1 MHRRA
6 LDLALVAVT
15 LIPATSC
22 GPGDG
27 PTAESRTPTELVDA
41 ALGEAADATA
51 YRATSNSGRITEV
64 EALGLDTVV
73 ELDPDRPS
81 IVTEVDATGSAY
93 STVDLSTPLAALP
106 DASEL
111 DALKFET
118 WVVGDLI
125 TVDTTGFSAIADA
138 DGSASLGV
146 FRPGVWTADLSTIAA
161 DRNDVVTAI
170 AGTGLPDPTQL
181 AGTFLDSLGG
191 IEADPDDPTRFT
203 AETDYASLLEVYGQD
218 VETVARSAAAGIAQL
233 SGMAL
238 EPLAALY
245 LDVYAG
251 APVALEIVI
260 IDGTL
265 SSIDATTDL
274 SSIWGRLAEE
284 SAALGLDVADSE
296 RAEFQASTNDGVLIV
311 QSLTTFEFDDTIE
324 VVAPTDVDEDRTEEL
339 GEFLAQVFGN

>member
-1 MHRRA
+1 M
-6 LDLALVAVT
+6 
-15 LIPATSC
+15 
-22 GPGDG
+22 
-27 PTAESRTPTELVDA
+27 
-41 ALGEAADATA
+41 
-51 YRATSNSGRITEV
+51 
-64 EALGLDTVV
+64 
-73 ELDPDRPS
+73 
-81 IVTEVDATGSAY
+81 
-93 STVDLSTPLAALP
+93 
-106 DASEL
+106 
-111 DALKFET
+111 
-118 WVVGDLI
+118 
-125 TVDTTGFSAIADA
+125 
-138 DGSASLGV
+138 

-181 AGTFLDSLGG
+181 AGTFLDSLDG

-251 APVALEIVI
+251 APIALEIVI